1 MAQPLFFIKN
11 MDKQTLIITEKPS
24 AAKIIAAALG
34 ISQGKKGYFEGGG
47 YIVAWCIGHL
57 ITPAPP
63 EQYGEQWRKWSRESL
78 PLLPEHWKYEVKKE
92 TEAQYKLLAKFL
104 VSASEIINACD
115 AGREGELIFRL
126 VYEMSGCTKPVRRLW
141 LSSMEENAI
150 REGIANAEPSSR
162 YDSLYQSALC
172 RQRADWLVGI
182 NGTRLFTTLYGGRI
196 LKVGRVQTPV
206 LAMLTEREKEIAGF
220 ERMPYYS
227 VHLFCSGMDAVS
239 GRMEKGDAEALAEAC
254 RNGKAVVASLENE
267 DKALAPPKLYDLT
280 ALQRDADRLFGFTA
294 KQTLEYLQCLYEK
307 KLATYPR
314 TDSCYLTDDMGD
326 TAVQAAETAGRAF
339 ADIFAGSELD
349 SALDVSALLDS
360 RKVSDH
366 HALIPTREAGS
377 ADISALP
384 ENERK
389 ILALVACRLLC
400 AAGEKHLYRTSR
412 AELSCSGQ
420 AFMVSGR
427 SVVKNGWKDFE
438 DAFRRFYKD
447 ARDKDTGDK
456 ACGSMEEGAVLPAL
470 AEGQEFDVMQVEVKE
485 HYTQPPKRFTD
496 GSLLEA
502 MERAGSGSL
511 SDGVERRGLGTPA
524 TRADVIEKLVADGF
538 IKREKKHLIPTKEG
552 MELATVLPEAVKS
565 PELTAE
571 WENSLSLVAAGK
583 MDADVFMDGIAEM
596 VSGLISDCGNAC
608 VSEEAKKIFAEKRTA
623 LGTCPKCGGQ
633 VVKGK
638 YGAYCTEKCGMNL
651 AKYYSTLFT
660 DSQVKSLLDGKKI
673 LLKGL
678 KGRDGKPYDLCLEP
692 AGIEEYSY
700 EKNGE
705 TVSGYRFSFKK
716 SYPGKK

>member
-1 MAQPLFFIKN
+1 MAQPPFSIKN
-11 MDKQTLIITEKPS
+11 MDNQMLVITEKPS
-24 AAKIIAAALG
+24 AAKSIADALG
-34 ISQGKKGYFEGGG
+34 ISQKKKGCFEGGG
-47 YIVAWCIGHL
+47 YTVAWCIGHL
-57 ITPAPP
+57 VTPASP
-63 EQYGEQWRKWSRESL
+63 EQYGEQWKKWSRDSL

-92 TEAQYKLLAKFL
+92 TEEQYKILAGFL
-104 VSASEIINACD
+104 DGASEIINACD

-150 REGIANAEPSSR
+150 REGLAAAEPSSR

-206 LAMLTEREKEIAGF
+206 LAMVAEREKEIAGF

-227 VHLFCSGMDAVS
+227 VHISCGGMDAAS

-254 RNGKAVVASLENE
+254 RDGKAVVGPLENE
-267 DKALAPPKLYDLT
+267 DKALPPPKLYDLT
-280 ALQRDADRLFGFTA
+280 ALQRDADRIFGFTA

-314 TDSCYLTDDMGD
+314 TDSRYLTDDMGN
-326 TAVQAAETAGRAF
+326 TAAQAAETVKLIF
-339 ADIFAGSELD
+339 ADIFAETGD
-349 SALDVSALLDS
+349 SAVNVSALLDS

-377 ADISALP
+377 ADISKLP

-389 ILALVACRLLC
+389 ILSLVACRLLC

-412 AELSCSGQ
+412 VELSCSGQ
-420 AFMVSGR
+420 TFMVSGKFI
-427 SVVKNGWKDFE
+427 VKNGWKDFE
-438 DAFRRFYKD
+438 DALRRFYKD
-447 ARDKDTGDK
+447 SEDK
-456 ACGSMEEGAVLPAL
+456 ASGGMEESTLLPEL
-470 AEGQEFDVMQVEVKE
+470 VEGQELDVMRVEVKE

-496 GSLLEA
+496 GSLLAA
-502 MERAGSGSL
+502 MERAGSGSMT
-511 SDGVERRGLGTPA
+511 DGVERRGLGTPA
-524 TRADVIEKLVADGF
+524 TRADVIEKLAADGF
-538 IKREKKHLIPTKEG
+538 IKREKKQIIPTREG
-552 MELATVLPEAVKS
+552 MELAAVLPDAVKS
-565 PELTAE
+565 PDLTAE
-571 WENSLSLVAAGK
+571 WENSLALVAEGK
-583 MDADVFMDGIAEM
+583 MNAATFMDGIAEM
-596 VSGLISDCGNAC
+596 VSGLVRDCESAC
-608 VSEEAKKIFAEKRTA
+608 ISEEAKKIFAEKRTV

-633 VVKGK
+633 VIKGK
-638 YGAYCTEKCGMNL
+638 YGAYCAEKCGMSV
-651 AKYYSTLFT
+651 AKYYSTQFT

-705 TVSGYRFSFKK
+705 TVSGYRFSYKK
-716 SYPGKK
+716 SYPGSK